1 MASLENL
8 SLLFSLDVN
17 QQSSSHLK
25 SQALQWLIWKAQSF
39 QRASCYT
46 YVKFYFF
53 QTSMFLDV
61 VFFQNSRL
69 FLVLST

>member
-8 SLLFSLDVN
+8 SLLISLAVN
-17 QQSSSHLK
+17 QQSSFHLN
-25 SQALQWLIWKAQSF
+25 SQALQLLIWKAQSF

-46 YVKFYFF
+46 YVMFYFF
-53 QTSMFLDV
+53 QTSMFLDF
-61 VFFQNSRL
+61 FFQNSRL